1 MTGIAAAI
9 TDVGAGMP
17 HAMSDST
24 DARSHRLASSIACG
38 GVCLWILAAPFE
50 AARPLLQL
58 PGQSLSSV
66 EAALLAVFAAWGAAI
81 VSTRAWPVWRTSLTA
96 PWIVFL
102 VAVSAAALAAFA
114 ERVNALNAIHMA
126 GRFGVAFGVFIV
138 TINGITTLAR
148 LRTVFVVSAVVGAVI
163 AALAVAEF
171 LAVPAVL
178 GALTAFRAGIA
189 VVGEQVRAAG
199 PFQYPTIASM
209 YLEVL
214 FAFVLALTLM
224 AIDARAVAQAAV
236 AGVVLAAIAEA
247 VILTYTRTGLITMT
261 SSLAIVGVWRARAR
275 GFDIGVKALVAV
287 AAVMAVELA
296 ASHSPESVR
305 LRMTTETQNTWYRA
319 SFDAPLEVSLTTGA
333 TTTIPVNVTNTGLTT
348 WDPDGDHPY
357 RFGYHWLLA
366 DSDRAVT
373 FEGVRTMFAEP
384 VPPDSTVTVRATV
397 RAPGQPGQYR
407 LMWDVVHEGLMW
419 FSSEDGA
426 EVVVT
431 RATITGPAT
440 GLIGSMPIVPLPKS
454 AVRPGRLK
462 LWQAAGRMFLD
473 HPFLGVGPDNFRLLY
488 GGYLGIAN
496 PDPRVHSNNMYLEVL
511 VGGGLL
517 AGAAFA
523 WLCWSALKTFSR
535 ALRRARHAARDLGTA
550 TAGVAAAGAAIALHG
565 FVDSF
570 FSFTATYMLF
580 AVTLGLAVACDGLAA
595 AHANRV

>member
-9 TDVGAGMP
+9 TDVGAGVP
-17 HAMSDST
+17 RAMSDST
-24 DARSHRLASSIACG
+24 DARSHRLVSSIAWG
-38 GVCLWILAAPFE
+38 GVCLWIFAAPFE
-50 AARPLLQL
+50 GARPLIQL

-81 VSTRAWPVWRTSLTA
+81 LGTRAWPVWRTSLTV
-96 PWIVFL
+96 PWIAFL
-102 VAVSAAALAAFA
+102 VAVSAAALAASA
-114 ERVNALNAIHMA
+114 ERVNALHMA
-126 GRFGVAFGVFIV
+126 GRFGVAFGVYIV
-138 TINGITTLAR
+138 TVNGITTLAR
-148 LRTVFVVSAVVGAVI
+148 LRTVFIVSAVIGVVI

-171 LAVPAVL
+171 LSVPAVL

-224 AIDARAVAQAAV
+224 AIDARKFAQAAV
-236 AGVVLAAIAEA
+236 AGIVLAAIAEA
-247 VILTYTRTGLITMT
+247 VILTYTRAGLITMA
-261 SSLAIVGVWRARAR
+261 SSLAIVGVWRARGC
-275 GFDIGVKALVAV
+275 GFDPGAKALVVV
-287 AAVMAVELA
+287 AAIVAVELA

-305 LRMTTETQNTWYRA
+305 LRMTTETQNAWYRA
-319 SFDAPLEVSLTTGA
+319 SFDAPLEVSLTTGD

-348 WDPDGDHPY
+348 WDSGGDHPY

-373 FEGVRTMFAEP
+373 FEGVRTIFAAP

-397 RAPGQPGQYR
+397 RAPGQPGHYR

-440 GLIGSMPIVPLPKS
+440 GLIGSTPIAPLPKS
-454 AVRPGRLK
+454 AVRPGRFK

-496 PDPRVHSNNMYLEVL
+496 PDPRVHTNNMYLEVL

-523 WLCWSALKTFSR
+523 WLCWSALKTFSG
-535 ALRRARHAARDLGTA
+535 ALRRARRAARDLGTA
-550 TAGVAAAGAAIALHG
+550 TAGIAAAGAAIALHG

-570 FSFTATYMLF
+570 FSFTATYVLF